1 MTEDEK
7 DQAMGKLMDRIGAA
21 VEKVA
26 TAWELRCQAA
36 AKKDDQQTAAF
47 EKFIVL
53 VEGFGPMLAGTIME
67 KVKKEVPPS

>member
-47 EKFIVL
+47 EKLIVL
-53 VEGFGPMLAGTIME
+53 VEGFGPMLAGTIVE